1 MANMNF
7 EDALELALQ
16 TTKKYIDDKIEIN
29 GFSGDYND
37 LANRPCYDDREFSE
51 VELTFDGV
59 LEGKETAR
67 LINYNIPQSI
77 SDPTV
82 VNMFVT
88 TGEIENCTLVRL
100 SNKPVTYDELYT
112 TTYLCM
118 VHDGDRYELDYT
130 NNDMKDFIIK
140 CDEKVSMLASSGTFG
155 FGVFAIN
162 EETDMENAFDDL
174 CIKADRILS
183 PGIWVL
189 YDTRYD
195 SIEYPGIIKYM
206 ETSGGELK
214 KLDPKFI
221 PNEIYKLL
229 EPLTEDDIDFIIN
242 ILDGI

>member
-16 TTKKYIDDKIEIN
+16 TTKKYIDDKIEVN

-59 LEGKETAR
+59 LEGKETAQ
-67 LINYNIPQSI
+67 LINYNVPQSI

-82 VNMFVT
+82 VRLFNT
-88 TGEIENCTLVRL
+88 EIIEGCTLVRL

-112 TTYLCM
+112 ITYLCM
-118 VHDGDRYELDYT
+118 AYGSDRYELDYT
-130 NNDMKDFIIK
+130 DEGMKDFIIK
-140 CDEKVSMLASSGTFG
+140 CDEKVSMLASSGAFG
-155 FGVFAIN
+155 YGVFAIN
-162 EETDMENAFDDL
+162 EETDMADVFGDL
-174 CIKADRILS
+174 YIKADKTLS
-183 PGIWVL
+183 PGIWIL
-189 YDTRYD
+189 HEIQAD
-195 SIEYPGIIKYM
+195 ENAYPEIIKYT
-206 ETSGGELK
+206 EISSGELK

-221 PNEIYKLL
+221 PDELFELL
-229 EPLTEDDIDFIIN
+229 EPLTEDDIDYIIN

>member
-59 LEGKETAR
+59 LEGKETAQ

-77 SDPTV
+77 SNPEV
-82 VNMFVT
+82 VCFVT
-88 TGEIENCTLVRL
+88 ATIEGCTLVRL
-100 SNKPVTYDELYT
+100 SSKPVTYDELYT

-118 VHDGDRYELDYT
+118 VYGSNRDEIDYT
-130 NNDMKDFIIK
+130 DDGMKNFIIK
-140 CDEKVSMLASSGTFG
+140 CDEKVSMLAASGIFG
-155 FGVFAIN
+155 YGVFAIN
-162 EETDMENAFDDL
+162 EETDMEGAFGDL
-174 CIKADRILS
+174 CIKADRTLS

-189 YDTRYD
+189 HEIQAD
-195 SIEYPGIIKYM
+195 EYAYPEIIKYT
-206 ETSGGELK
+206 EVSSGELK

-221 PNEIYKLL
+221 PDEVSKLL
-229 EPLTEDDIDFIIN
+229 EPLSEDDIDYIIN